1 MRVSTTKLNN
11 FLIGRFSYLEFV
23 KEFERDNYVELLYRI
38 KDSQNHWISTVI
50 PYLLNGLSVCKRYIL
65 KQDKVAFLWS
75 VSIFGNYYPIDEAIN
90 EAIEKLEKID
100 ITKVKDENNT
110 NRDLPNGKVIARID
124 ISRLQNYMKPKE
136 NQYGR
141 LDTGAFLISNSP
153 EAMKELSRTV
163 ME

>member
-1 MRVSTTKLNN
+1 MQASTTKLNN
-11 FLIGRFSYLEFV
+11 FLTSRFSYLELV
-23 KEFERDNYVELLYRI
+23 KEFEKDNYVELLYRI
-38 KDSQNHWISTVI
+38 KDNQNHWISTVI
-50 PYLLNGLSVCKRYIL
+50 PYLLNGLSICKRYIL

-75 VSIFGNYYPIDEAIN
+75 ISIFGNYYPIDETVN

-100 ITKVKDENNT
+100 ITNVKAESSI
-110 NRDLPNGKVIARID
+110 NRDLHNGKVIARID
-124 ISRLQNYMKPKE
+124 ISKLQNYMKPKE

-153 EAMKELSRTV
+153 EAMKEISRTV